1 MSRLRKKDTRLQR
14 DEGMNSAN
22 PHMVRTMGS
31 LRTQIRNAFASVC
44 AAVAFVALSPV
55 PFDAHADDLTQQ
67 IAEYRQK
74 LTAYKAA
81 RAAYDELA
89 DPYWAAV
96 ESKRKRRIAKQRNG
110 ERPTASDYVLEQP
123 PLYTG
128 PPKPIN
134 PESPRAEGEYVPV
147 AADFLEQAQAHF
159 GFTPDQPSSDD
170 AYRRAYARAALAAG
184 LTPEQCVKVYAF
196 ESGGNGGY
204 AVQAG
209 LEYDRPGARAIT
221 TALGYNQLL
230 TTNSIELLAE
240 AGDKILAAVRAKAG
254 DTSSP
259 RQDRLED
266 KIVTLK
272 RMIAFS
278 RSVPDR
284 WSAHARLARTSKGLA
299 IHALILDVDVG
310 PLLQVQKLLTSV
322 TYAKRK
328 GYTAPLTAAE
338 LEMMNLTGDGNGF
351 DMVTMSDALRRKVPT
366 SNFFQQGGYER
377 NPVAI
382 RNNTVAKLLAATDA
396 KMESEAQLPGAR
408 ALTVAFAETQ

>member
-1 MSRLRKKDTRLQR
+1 MQR
-14 DEGMNSAN
+14 HEGMDGAN
-22 PHMVRTMGS
+22 PQTLQTTGGLLRQMRIALACACTM
-31 LRTQIRNAFASVC
+31 IAFA
-44 AAVAFVALSPV
+44 AVSPL
-55 PFDAHADDLTQQ
+55 PFDAHADDLSQQ

-74 LTAYKAA
+74 LAAYEEA
-81 RAAYDELA
+81 RAAYDKLA
-89 DPYWAAV
+89 DPYWTVV
-96 ESKRKRRIAKQRNG
+96 ESKRKRRIAKQRSG
-110 ERPTASDYVLEQP
+110 DQPTSDDYVLEQP

-134 PESPRAEGEYVPV
+134 PESPRTDDEYVPV
-147 AADFLEQAQAHF
+147 AADFLEQARAQF
-159 GFTPDQPSSDD
+159 GFTPDQPSSDE
-170 AYRRAYARAALAAG
+170 AYRRAYARAALTAG

-240 AGDKILAAVRAKAG
+240 AGDKILAALNAEAANAG
-254 DTSSP
+254 GL
-259 RQDRLED
+259 RQERLED
-266 KIVTLK
+266 KIVILK

-284 WSAHARLARTSKGLA
+284 WSAHTRLARTSKGLA
-299 IHALILDVDVG
+299 IHALIFDVDVG
-310 PLLQVQKLLTSV
+310 PLLQVHKLLTSV

-351 DMVTMSDALRRKVPT
+351 DMVTMPDALRRKVPT

-396 KMESEAQLPGAR
+396 KMEEEAQLPGAKSLR
-408 ALTVAFAETQ
+408 LAFERTE